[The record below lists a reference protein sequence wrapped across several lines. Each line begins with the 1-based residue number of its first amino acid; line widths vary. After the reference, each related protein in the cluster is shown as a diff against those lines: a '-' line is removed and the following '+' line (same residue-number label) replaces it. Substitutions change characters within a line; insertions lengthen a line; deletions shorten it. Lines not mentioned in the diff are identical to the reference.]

1 MARSAR
7 MPVKGETLV
16 SALHRSFASRRGRL
30 AALAVVAVCLIGT
43 DSTAVQAEA
52 PAPTPAPAHAALP
65 AVVVPGPG
73 PAAVVINVR
82 DHGATGNG
90 STNDSAAINRAVTAA
105 SATGD
110 GILRFPSGTY
120 RSCNSIHMKSNV
132 TFQLDSGSVIR
143 GCSSGYDP
151 PESNPWDD
159 YQDYGHSHFHNA
171 MIWGDRL
178 TNIGFV
184 GAGMIDGGGGLITGN
199 PSSGQADKI
208 ISLTRCTNLTMS
220 GITLREGGHFAAL
233 INGCTNLVSDR
244 LKIDTAMDRD
254 GWNIISTRNVK
265 ITNINADANDD
276 ALAFK
281 SDYALGEKLPNGN
294 VTVED
299 SYLSAGCCNAL
310 MFGSETCGDF
320 TGYRFS
326 RITVEGA
333 NKSGLGMVSMDGTR
347 ISDVH
352 YRDITMT
359 GVRSPIMMKVGNR
372 RRCGNSPGIG
382 GIDNVTFTNITGRG
396 ASPSFSP
403 TIWGHSA
410 TNRVTNVTFNNVH
423 LTVPGGNGT
432 MSTDPPSNDS
442 TNYNPNSIGT
452 RPAFGWYI
460 RYAGNIKFVN
470 SSVRFAANDGRPAVI
485 ANTSTGVQLNDFVA
499 QRGSSS
505 PFDVG
510 YQSST
515 GQCATNARN
524 TAGGALRYSPA
535 AAPPSCAPAG
545 DDFSVAVTPASQTVP
560 AGGTATYTVAT
571 AATSGSPGNV
581 TLSASGLPAGA
592 TATFSPNP
600 MPAGSNSTLTVATSA
615 STPDGNST
623 ITVTGTAAGTTRT
636 ATAGLTVGTAPP
648 VTRYEAENGT
658 FSTGA
663 TVDSDHAGYSGTGFV
678 NTTNAVG
685 SYVQWTVNAAQAGTA
700 TLTFRYANGTTA
712 GRPLDIAVGGSTVRP
727 GLAFPSTG
735 TWPNWQSVTT
745 TVSLNAGTNTI
756 RATATTAGGAPNLD
770 YLEVS

>member
-1 MARSAR
+1 MSGNALASSTRSRSRRFVALVVLAVAALWGDYALAPPASAE
-7 MPVKGETLV
+7 PVALALV
-16 SALHRSFASRRGRL
+16 S
-30 AALAVVAVCLIGT
+30 
-43 DSTAVQAEA
+43 
-52 PAPTPAPAHAALP
+52 P
-65 AVVVPGPG
+65 AVTDARTAASPAVTDVRTAATSPVNVPGPG
-73 PAAVVINVR
+73 PNAAVLNVR
-82 DHGATGNG
+82 DYGATGNG

-110 GILRFPSGTY
+110 GILRFPAGIY
-120 RSCNSIHMKSNV
+120 RSCNSIHLKSNV

-143 GCSSGYDP
+143 GCASGYDP
-151 PESNPWDD
+151 PEPNPWDD

-184 GAGMIDGGGGLITGN
+184 GTGMIDGGGGLITGN
-199 PSSGQADKI
+199 PDSGQADKI

-233 INGCTNLVSDR
+233 INGCTNVVSDR
-244 LKIDTAMDRD
+244 LTIDTAMDRD
-254 GWNIISTRNVK
+254 GWNIISTRNVR

-320 TGYRFS
+320 TGYQFS
-326 RITVEGA
+326 RITIEGS

-372 RRCGNSPGIG
+372 RRCGNNPGVG
-382 GIDNVTFTNITGRG
+382 GIDNVTFTNIAGRG
-396 ASPSFSP
+396 VSPSFSP

-410 TNRVTNVTFNNVH
+410 TNRVSNVTFDNVH

-432 MSTDPPSNDS
+432 MSTSPPSNDS

-452 RPAFGWYI
+452 RPAYGWYI
-460 RYAGNIKFVN
+460 RYADNLRFN
-470 SSVRFAANDGRPAVI
+470 DSSVRFASNDGRPAVLVNNSTRI
-485 ANTSTGVQLNDFVA
+485 AFSDFVA
-499 QRGSSS
+499 QRGSNS

-524 TAGGALRYSPA
+524 ATGGALRYDPT
-535 AAPPSCAPAG
+535 AAPPSCTPVG
-545 DDFSVAVTPASQTVP
+545 DDFSVGVTPASRTVP
-560 AGGTATYTVAT
+560 AGGSATYTVAT
-571 AATSGSPGNV
+571 EVVAGAPGNV

-592 TATFSPNP
+592 TGTVSPNP
-600 MPAGSNSTLTVATSA
+600 VAAGSAATLTVATSSA
-615 STPDGNST
+615 TPNGTSTV
-623 ITVTGTAAGTTRT
+623 TVTGTAGGATRT

-648 VTRYEAENGT
+648 PVTRYEAENATIGQ
-658 FSTGA
+658 G
-663 TVDSDHAGYSGTGFV
+663 TVDSDHAGYSGIGFV
-678 NTTNAVG
+678 NYANVVG
-685 SYVQWTVNAAQAGTA
+685 SHVQWSVTASQAGAA

-712 GRPLDIAVGGSTVRP
+712 NRPLDVAVNERH
-727 GLAFPSTG
+727 A
-735 TWPNWQSVTT
+735 
-745 TVSLNAGTNTI
+745 
-756 RATATTAGGAPNLD
+756 
-770 YLEVS
+770 

>member
-1 MARSAR
+1 M
-7 MPVKGETLV
+7 
-16 SALHRSFASRRGRL
+16 SALPRSRRRSL
-30 AALAVVAVCLIGT
+30 AAIAVVAVVLAGT
-43 DSTAVQAEA
+43 DHTVAQAEVEPQA
-52 PAPTPAPAHAALP
+52 AAAQAAEPAPLP
-65 AVVVPGPG
+65 PVVVPGPG
-73 PAAVVINVR
+73 ANAVVIDVR
-82 DHGATGNG
+82 DHGATP
-90 STNDSAAINRAVTAA
+90 NDSSNDTAAINRAVTAA
-105 SATGD
+105 SNTGD

-132 TFQLDSGSVIR
+132 TFQLDSGSIIR
-143 GCSSGYDP
+143 GCGSDYDP
-151 PESNPWDD
+151 PEPNPWDD

-184 GAGMIDGGGGLITGN
+184 GSGMIDGGGALITGN
-199 PSSGQADKI
+199 PDSGEADKI

-233 INGCTNLVSDR
+233 INGCTNVVSDR

-265 ITNINADANDD
+265 ITNINADGNDD

-281 SDYALGEKLPNGN
+281 SDYALGQKLPNGN

-326 RITVEGA
+326 RITVEGS
-333 NKSGLGMVSMDGTR
+333 NKSGLGMVSMDGTN

-359 GVRSPIMMKVGNR
+359 GVRSPIMMKIGNR

-382 GIDNVTFTNITGRG
+382 TIDNISFTNITGRG

-410 TNRVTNVTFNNVH
+410 TNRVSNVTFNNVH

-452 RPAFGWYI
+452 RPAYGWYI
-460 RYAGNIKFVN
+460 RYANNIRFNN
-470 SSVRFAANDGRPAVI
+470 SSVRFASNDGRPAVI
-485 ANTSTGVQLNDFVA
+485 ANNSNGIQLNDFVA

-505 PFDVG
+505 PSDVI
-510 YQSST
+510 YQSSS

-524 TAGGALRYSPA
+524 TTGGALRYNPST
-535 AAPPSCAPAG
+535 PPSCAPTG
-545 DDFSVAVTPASQTVP
+545 DDFSVGVTPGSIAVP
-560 AGGTATYTVAT
+560 PGGTATYTVQT
-571 AATSGSPGNV
+571 SVVSGSPGNV
-581 TLSASGLPAGA
+581 TLSASGLPSGA

-600 MPAGSNSTLTVATSA
+600 VAAGSTSTMTVATSA
-615 STPDGNST
+615 STPNGTST
-623 ITVTGTAAGTTRT
+623 ITVSGAAGGATRT
-636 ATAGLTVGTAPP
+636 ATTALTVGSTPP
-648 VTRYEAENGT
+648 VTKYEAESGT
-658 FSTGA
+658 SSPGS
-663 TVDSDHAGYSGTGFV
+663 TVDTNHAGYSGTGFV
-678 NTTNAVG
+678 NTPNAAG
-685 SYVQWTVNAAQAGTA
+685 AYVEWTVNATQAGTA

-712 GRPLDIAVGGSTVRP
+712 DRPLNIAVNGTVVRP
-727 GLAFPSTG
+727 GLSFPSTS
-735 TWPNWQSVTT
+735 TWTNWQNVTT
-745 TVSLNAGTNTI
+745 TVNLDAGSNTI
-756 RATATTAGGAPNLD
+756 RATATTAAGAGNLD
-770 YLEVS
+770 YVEVS